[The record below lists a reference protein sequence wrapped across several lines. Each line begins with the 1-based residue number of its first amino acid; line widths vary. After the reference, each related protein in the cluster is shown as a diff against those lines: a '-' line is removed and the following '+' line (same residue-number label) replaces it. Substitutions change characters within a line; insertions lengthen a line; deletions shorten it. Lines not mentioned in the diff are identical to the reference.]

1 MTESEP
7 TAPPPRAAFVFLFIT
22 VLLDMLALGIVVPHH
37 LLEITHLIRGS
48 VAFTH
53 IIGGRNFIARPTVK

>member
-22 VLLDMLALGIVVPHH
+22 VLLDMLALGIPAH
-37 LLEITHLIRGS
+37 LFGVIKDFGQERDQPTQVGT
-48 VAFTH
+48 AFYCAE
-53 IIGGRNFIARPTVK
+53 GGKIAR

>member
-37 LLEITHLIRGS
+37 LLEITHLIRGLS
-48 VAFTH
+48 PSPTSLGAA
-53 IIGGRNFIARPTVK
+53 ILLRGRR